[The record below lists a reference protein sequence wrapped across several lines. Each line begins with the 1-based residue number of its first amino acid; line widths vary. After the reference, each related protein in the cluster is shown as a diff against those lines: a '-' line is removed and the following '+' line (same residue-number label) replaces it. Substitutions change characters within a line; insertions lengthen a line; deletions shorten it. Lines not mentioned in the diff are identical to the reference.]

1 MAFHRFLPTFAR
13 DMEQVMA
20 QVERSWY
27 PTTRGLGNGMCD
39 WYWEPVVLRHPRAG
53 AHKISRRRAIPNQTQ
68 VAAPAATEST
78 KPSNAQ
84 ASERSTS
91 AANTSSA
98 QPREDCS
105 QQPSTVHL
113 ASGPTQPPVF
123 NWLAPFVAPW
133 AVTPGGPFADPW
145 AMLDADTTTTTAPRL
160 AHATWTETDHAYQL
174 DVDLP
179 GIPKE
184 NVTLSWDEGNTL
196 VIKGETHS
204 TVQADAGNSVEVVEN
219 QSQADS
225 ATSTFTTTIESE
237 DASEDRANAEEHRA
251 SSGTVEVKSS
261 TAPATQQ
268 VYRSFERSFTFPD
281 HVDPE
286 RITARLD
293 NGLLKIEVPKRER
306 VAKTIPITF

>member
-1 MAFHRFLPTFAR
+1 MAFQRIFPAFAR

-20 QVERSWY
+20 QMERNWY
-27 PTTRGLGNGMCD
+27 PITRSRGNGMYD
-39 WYWEPVVLRHPRAG
+39 WYWEPVVLRHPRTD
-53 AHKISRRRAIPNQTQ
+53 AHLVKRRCATPVQSQ
-68 VAAPAATEST
+68 VAAPVAAESAKSPNT
-78 KPSNAQ
+78 Q
-84 ASERSTS
+84 ASKSS
-91 AANTSSA
+91 ALASNSPSSA
-98 QPREDCS
+98 QPREDHS

-113 ASGPTQPPVF
+113 PPDPVQHPIL

-133 AVTPGGPFADPW
+133 AVTPGSPFAEPLSAFD
-145 AMLDADTTTTTAPRL
+145 TTAPRL
-160 AHATWTETDHAYQL
+160 AHATLTETDHAYQV

-196 VIKGETHS
+196 VVKGEIYATAKADDSSDTHVS
-204 TVQADAGNSVEVVEN
+204 NSEVEEN
-219 QSQADS
+219 QANTDK
-225 ATSTFTTTIESE
+225 ATTFTTTIEDE
-237 DASEDRANAEEHRA
+237 DASEHQAAEEPDA
-251 SSGTVEVKSS
+251 SVGTVEVKS
-261 TAPATQQ
+261 TAAPPTQQQ

-293 NGLLKIEVPKRER
+293 NGLLKITVPKRER